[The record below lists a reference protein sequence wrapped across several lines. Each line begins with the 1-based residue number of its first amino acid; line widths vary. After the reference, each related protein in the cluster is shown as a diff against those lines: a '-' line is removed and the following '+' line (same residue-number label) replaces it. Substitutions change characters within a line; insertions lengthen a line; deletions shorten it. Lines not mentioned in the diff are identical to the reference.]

1 MEDEGEIG
9 TDADAVSSNKYKQ
22 IVTLRE
28 VHFLALFALIYV
40 GVEVTLGGTYLGGKQ
55 CDRCS

>member
-1 MEDEGEIG
+1 MEEEGEIG

-22 IVTLRE
+22 IFILKE

-40 GVEVTLGGTYLGGKQ
+40 GVEVTLGGEHLRVNQG
-55 CDRCS
+55 DP

>member
-1 MEDEGEIG
+1 MG

-22 IVTLRE
+22 IFTLKE

-40 GVEVTLGGTYLGGKQ
+40 GVEVTLGGKHLRVKQ
-55 CDRCS
+55 RHP